1 MSRTLEPSNGA
12 RWTGTPMPPTNMRL
26 ASGSA
31 TTPKIGPVASHNA
44 MFTAK
49 PERLFRNDSV
59 PSRGSTNQNRVHDFR
74 SSYAGAAASSLKMGM
89 SNGPRMSWMTCWD
102 ARSAL
107 LTNEPSAF
115 SSMSKSW
122 SLLGNARKST
132 RAAAPA
138 ARNAAC
144 CSWGVAWEED
154 MLRLGK
160 VRYIYPR
167 RRGAE
172 RLR

>member
-89 SNGPRMSWMTCWD
+89 PNGLRMSWMTCWD

-115 SSMSKSW
+115 SAMSKSW
-122 SLLGNARKST
+122 SLLGNARRST

-138 ARNAAC
+138 ARMRRLVVLGC
-144 CSWGVAWEED
+144 GLGRGHVH
-154 MLRLGK
+154 LGK
-160 VRYIYPR
+160 VRYICSDAGVPK
-167 RRGAE
+167 G
-172 RLR
+172 

>member
-1 MSRTLEPSNGA
+1 MQVMSSTFLALCKVSLTHIYIIITRHTFIFKHTRTCRE
-12 RWTGTPMPPTNMRL
+12 
-26 ASGSA
+26 
-31 TTPKIGPVASHNA
+31 K
-44 MFTAK
+44 
-49 PERLFRNDSV
+49 
-59 PSRGSTNQNRVHDFR
+59 QNRVHDFR

-89 SNGPRMSWMTCWD
+89 PNGLRMSWMTCWD

-138 ARNAAC
+138 ACNAAC
-144 CSWGVAWEED
+144 CSWGVAWEGD

-160 VRYIYPR
+160 VRYIYPDA
-167 RRGAE
+167 GVPKG
-172 RLR
+172 